1 MNKILEFLYRHLVF
15 ILFLILEV
23 GAFLLVINKNDL
35 QRSVAFRYATTVS
48 AWAYGVTNSVT
59 DYFGLVE
66 ANKLLSE
73 ENARLRTE
81 LSFIESKMLLGDS
94 IMSSI
99 DDSAEVSYL
108 SAKVIYNTVYD
119 LQNYEQ

>member
-81 LSFIESKMLLGDS
+81 LSFIESKMLLDS

-108 SAKVIYNTVYD
+108 
-119 LQNYEQ
+119 